1 MGHFLIVHFSDFHFN
16 NETFFSKNQIN
27 KIFNIVK
34 SKNCNNLIFAFT
46 GDLTFSGS
54 KNEYNNFNDFIT
66 NIDENFKVNIVDIL
80 ANAYVNVVSYD
91 EKKDVFELDHSSFFV
106 KEEEKIKVGN
116 IYSATIM
123 GCNQF
128 CAFCRLQDG
137 NLVRVDKANMVPR
150 NITDVRKIYIRGD
163 KVKLVISRIYDY
175 NEVTKYVG
183 SFIVPG
189 RKFTGKVGQYVRAR
203 VEAKKFNEDNKV
215 FAVVL
220 DCGEER
226 EGELYLN
233 DDKNPSE
240 GDIVIVKIKRIVG
253 NKIKLR
259 FQD

>member
-1 MGHFLIVHFSDFHFN
+1 MMKRKLLKCLSEGRKIKISVTSDMIDWKTSQTVKIHFDDCDATLFYDDVYPHW
-16 NETFFSKNQIN
+16 
-27 KIFNIVK
+27 
-34 SKNCNNLIFAFT
+34 C
-46 GDLTFSGS
+46 
-54 KNEYNNFNDFIT
+54 
-66 NIDENFKVNIVDIL
+66 IDENFKVNIVDIL
-80 ANAYVNVVSYD
+80 ADAYVNVISYD